1 MAKMS
6 KSRKAEMRKELC
18 EKAQKAAKKVFAWLA
33 KAMGI
38 LTLAV
43 IVGKLWMHAHASW
56 LSILGSAILTAIFA
70 VFAILDF
77 KDIFDWI
84 AEKWEMLIFWIKG
97 EDDDEESESEEPE
110 PKAKAKEIR
119 SESESEEDDDEDVSK
134 PAPKPVEKKPAPKPA
149 PKPAEVKKPIS
160 IEEAFDLELDG
171 LTF

>member
-1 MAKMS
+1 MAKKMS
-6 KSRKAEMRKELC
+6 EARKAEMRKEIA
-18 EKAQKAAKKVFAWLA
+18 EKAQKAAKRAFSWLA
-33 KAMGI
+33 KVMGI

-43 IVGKLWMHAHASW
+43 IIGKLFMHAHASW

-84 AEKWEMLIFWIKG
+84 AEKWEMLVFWIKG

-110 PKAKAKEIR
+110 PKAVKAKEIR
-119 SESESEEDDDEDVSK
+119 SESEEDDDEEDEPEKK
-134 PAPKPVEKKPAPKPA
+134 PAPKPVE
-149 PKPAEVKKPIS
+149 KKPIS

>member
-6 KSRKAEMRKELC
+6 KERKAEMRKEIA
-18 EKAQKAAKKVFAWLA
+18 EKAQKASKRAFSWLA
-33 KAMGI
+33 KVMGI

-43 IVGKLWMHAHASW
+43 IIGKIWMHAHASW
-56 LSILGSAILTAIFA
+56 LSILGAAIITAIFA

-84 AEKWEMLIFWIKG
+84 AEKWEMLVFWIKG
-97 EDDDEESESEEPE
+97 EDDDEESESEEPKK
-110 PKAKAKEIR
+110 PKKAEVV
-119 SESESEEDDDEDVSK
+119 SESEEDDEDEAESEE
-134 PAPKPVEKKPAPKPA
+134 PKKLSVEKSVKPEEK
-149 PKPAEVKKPIS
+149 KKPLT

>member
-18 EKAQKAAKKVFAWLA
+18 EKAQKAAKRAFSWLA
-33 KAMGI
+33 KVMGI

-43 IVGKLWMHAHASW
+43 IVGKIWMHAHASW
-56 LSILGSAILTAIFA
+56 LSILGAAILTAIFA

-84 AEKWEMLIFWIKG
+84 AEKWEMLVFFIKG
-97 EDDDEESESEEPE
+97 EDDDEESESEEPKK
-110 PKAKAKEIR
+110 PKKAEVV
-119 SESESEEDDDEDVSK
+119 SESEKDDEDDEDEAESEE
-134 PAPKPVEKKPAPKPA
+134 PKKLSVEKSVKPEEK
-149 PKPAEVKKPIS
+149 KKPLT

>member
-1 MAKMS
+1 MARMS
-6 KSRKAEMRKELC
+6 KERKAEMRKEIA

-33 KAMGI
+33 KVMGI

-77 KDIFDWI
+77 VDIFDWI
-84 AEKWEMLIFWIKG
+84 SEKWEMFVSWIKK
-97 EDDDEESESEEPE
+97 EDDDEESESEPE
-110 PKAKAKEIR
+110 PKAVKAKEVR
-119 SESESEEDDDEDVSK
+119 SESEEDDDEEDE
-134 PAPKPVEKKPAPKPA
+134 PAEKKPAPKSVEK
-149 PKPAEVKKPIS
+149 KPAEVKKPIS

-171 LTF
+171 LHF

>member
-6 KSRKAEMRKELC
+6 KERKAEMRKEIA
-18 EKAQKAAKKVFAWLA
+18 EKAQKAAKRAFSWLA
-33 KAMGI
+33 KVMGI

-56 LSILGSAILTAIFA
+56 LSILGAAILTAIFA
-70 VFAILDF
+70 IFAILDF

-84 AEKWEMLIFWIKG
+84 AEKWEMFVSWIKK
-97 EDDDEESESEEPE
+97 EDDDEESESEPE
-110 PKAKAKEIR
+110 PKKEVKAEI
-119 SESESEEDDDEDVSK
+119 SESEEDDDEEDK
-134 PAPKPVEKKPAPKPA
+134 PAEKKLAPKPVEEKPARKA
-149 PKPAEVKKPIS
+149 LT

>member
-33 KAMGI
+33 KVMGI

-56 LSILGSAILTAIFA
+56 LSILGAAILTAIFA

-84 AEKWEMLIFWIKG
+84 AEKWEMLVFFING
-97 EDDDEESESEEPE
+97 EDDDEESESEEPKK
-110 PKAKAKEIR
+110 PKKAEVV
-119 SESESEEDDDEDVSK
+119 SESEEDDEDDEDEAESEE
-134 PAPKPVEKKPAPKPA
+134 PKKLSVEKSVKPEEK
-149 PKPAEVKKPIS
+149 KKPLT

-171 LTF
+171 LKF

>member
-1 MAKMS
+1 MAKKMS
-6 KSRKAEMRKELC
+6 EERKKEMRAEIA
-18 EKAQKAAKKVFAWLA
+18 EKAQKAAKRAFSWLA
-33 KAMGI
+33 KVMGI

-43 IVGKLWMHAHASW
+43 IIGKIWMHAHASW

-70 VFAILDF
+70 IFAILDF

-84 AEKWEMLIFWIKG
+84 AEKWDYLVSMIKK
-97 EDDDEESESEEPE
+97 EDDDEESESEPE
-110 PKAKAKEIR
+110 PKAKAKEVR

-149 PKPAEVKKPIS
+149 EKKPIS